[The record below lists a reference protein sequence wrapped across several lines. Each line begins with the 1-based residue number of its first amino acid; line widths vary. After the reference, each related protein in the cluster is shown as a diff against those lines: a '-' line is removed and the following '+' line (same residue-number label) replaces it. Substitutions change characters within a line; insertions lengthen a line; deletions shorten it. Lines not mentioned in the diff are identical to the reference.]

1 MTEKMVTYEERQL
14 MAIYNTG
21 TREGLLE
28 ALIDMQQYLSLE
40 DGDLNVLTASA
51 INKLQK
57 MSEAEYEALDLVP
70 DFDLEDE

>member
-70 DFDLEDE
+70 DFDFEDE

>member
-14 MAIYNTG
+14 MVIYNTG

-70 DFDLEDE
+70 DFDFEDE